1 MECLQSEF
9 LKLNLLASF
18 AASQD
23 ESTRSMRLGQ
33 WKATG
38 HIPCHYI

>member
-18 AASQD
+18 AAPQD
-23 ESTRSMRLGQ
+23 DSTISIRLG
-33 WKATG
+33 K
-38 HIPCHYI
+38 